1 MNPSRKPQAGF
12 SLIEVTIALGIAA
25 FCLITVFGL
34 LPIGL
39 DSSQNAAEQTTVS
52 GIATAIS
59 ADLHST
65 PNLSGTGAT
74 TSRFGLFIPPT
85 NQITTQMQAQT
96 LFFTQDGSLA
106 GEGLVN
112 SNAPT
117 GANPPPR
124 YRATITMKADKTLL
138 PLATTSNPPTLY
150 KVWIFITWPALGDS
164 VAQNF
169 PQNFTGSYEIVTA
182 LNFYNN

>member
-1 MNPSRKPQAGF
+1 MKHPHPPRAGF

-65 PNLSGTGAT
+65 PLISSTGTT
-74 TSRFGLFIPPT
+74 TSRFGLLIPPV
-85 NQITTQMQAQT
+85 NQMISAQPPQV
-96 LFFTQDGSLA
+96 LFFTQDGNLF
-106 GEGLVN
+106 GPVN
-112 SNAPT
+112 SDAHAV
-117 GANPPPR
+117 ANPPR
-124 YRATITMKADKTLL
+124 YRATITMQQDKTLS
-138 PLATTSNPPTLY
+138 PLAPSVPDTLY
-150 KVWIFITWPALGDS
+150 KVWIFITWPALADS
-164 VAQNF
+164 QAKVP
-169 PQNFTGSYEIVTA
+169 PQNFTGSYETVTS
-182 LNFYNN
+182 LNFYSN